1 MLYSYSLISQLSSLF
16 SLLSSLNPLPSS
28 LNPLPSSLNPLPSS
42 STLFSLLPT
51 PSDSTFAKFS
61 FVEVLRQA
69 QA

>member
-1 MLYSYSLISQLSSLF
+1 MLYSYSLISQLSTLF
-16 SLLSSLNPLPSS
+16 PLPSS
-28 LNPLPSSLNPLPSS
+28 LNPILS
-42 STLFSLLPT
+42 T

>member
-16 SLLSSLNPLPSS
+16 PQPSS
-28 LNPLPSSLNPLPSS
+28 LNPLLSSLFYLLSSLFPLPS
-42 STLFSLLPT
+42 T

>member
-16 SLLSSLNPLPSS
+16 PLP
-28 LNPLPSSLNPLPSS
+28 
-42 STLFSLLPT
+42 STLFSLLSSLFSLPST